1 MVLKSLNGSG
11 LHGKARSSKICRC
24 LGQPDDA
31 GEAVRVVGHSD
42 GQEAQ
47 GTGLAGRGWQSQRAG
62 TRPGLLYTDA
72 AEGRHAILHV
82 EEELLIEEARNIKK
96 EVRRRGLTEQVN
108 ALLRER
114 KFEGELI
121 S

>member
-1 MVLKSLNGSG
+1 MFSSFRKEAHFYTCPLLFSDSLRNSW
-11 LHGKARSSKICRC
+11 
-24 LGQPDDA
+24 
-31 GEAVRVVGHSD
+31 
-42 GQEAQ
+42 
-47 GTGLAGRGWQSQRAG
+47 AGRGWQSQRAG

-96 EVRRRGLTEQVN
+96 EVRRRGLTERVN